1 MDTAGKCVDI
11 MDFSEGWG
19 GWKNTLKQSIQS
31 SRTYY
36 HDETVQNLL
45 TKLDTFLTTRV
56 CASSIGEEIIDEM
69 WNVATSEERKTMATL
84 FLKIAD
90 KL

>member
-1 MDTAGKCVDI
+1 MDTAVKCVDI
-11 MDFSEGWG
+11 MDFSEGWID
-19 GWKNTLKQSIQS
+19 WKNALKQSIES

-45 TKLDTFLTTRV
+45 TKLDIFLNTRV
-56 CASSIGEEIIDEM
+56 CASSVGEEIIDKM
-69 WNVATSEERKTMATL
+69 WEVATSEERKTMAML

-90 KL
+90 TL